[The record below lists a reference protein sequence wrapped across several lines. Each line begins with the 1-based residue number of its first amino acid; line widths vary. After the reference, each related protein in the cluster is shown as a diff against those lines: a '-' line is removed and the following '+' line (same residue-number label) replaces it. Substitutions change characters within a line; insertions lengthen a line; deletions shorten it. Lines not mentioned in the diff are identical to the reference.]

1 MADQTALGQPAG
13 VAETEP
19 RWSEDHRDAVSAS
32 TGPPAMPSPGL
43 PRPTSELQ
51 PPEAGLAAR
60 AAKEA
65 AQLVHSARRVGT
77 DGSRP
82 PSHTICAAS
91 RPPPPPSG
99 PVSACSM
106 WAPSRR
112 VGSATMISWPSPD
125 PTDHGVGPE
134 TGRDGAAEA
143 SKSPRRHLGRRG
155 SGSDPLSSG
164 SDQIKGFGKPLQRLS
179 ARLAPDPLFWPFR
192 SHFLI
197 ISGIFGARFRLERTK
212 HQPNRSI
219 RID

>member
-1 MADQTALGQPAG
+1 MASQTALGQPAG

-65 AQLVHSARRVGT
+65 AQVAHSASRVGT

-99 PVSACSM
+99 PISACSM
-106 WAPSRR
+106 WAPRR
-112 VGSATMISWPSPD
+112 RSCSFG
-125 PTDHGVGPE
+125 DHDQQALTRPN
-134 TGRDGAAEA
+134 R
-143 SKSPRRHLGRRG
+143 PRRRSRDRPRWRRG
-155 SGSDPLSSG
+155 GQQASDTPSRPQRERARAVAAAKRL
-164 SDQIKGFGKPLQRLS
+164 IQRLCSGFS
-179 ARLAPDPLFWPFR
+179 ASCLQGSLQIFPGHLFWPFR
-192 SHFLI
+192 SHFGNLW
-197 ISGIFGARFRLERTK
+197 
-212 HQPNRSI
+212 RSI
-219 RID
+219 PI